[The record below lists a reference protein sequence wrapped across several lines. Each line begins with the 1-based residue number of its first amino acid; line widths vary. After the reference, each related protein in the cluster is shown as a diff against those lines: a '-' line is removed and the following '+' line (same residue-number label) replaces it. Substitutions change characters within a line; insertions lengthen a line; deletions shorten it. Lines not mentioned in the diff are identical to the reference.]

1 MTSRMDRYNEVNSS
15 KASRSSRNK
24 NLYNTMYSH
33 GKYSNIEG
41 VASLEKTNE
50 IDITKVKEML
60 ESRERSQ
67 TERQYRKPS
76 REVLNESFPLS
87 HTRFD
92 DDDKRSYDVNDVL
105 RDARENK
112 KPDNKERV
120 LNNTNY
126 DILKKLNLQSKSS
139 DTVSEGD
146 DIKELIETISN
157 TSMLNKNSDNSD
169 NIDDINMF
177 SDLVSDDTKVGD
189 VKDITEFTS
198 KQQTMDDSFFTHSV
212 KIKKADFVGV
222 EKKKSPLKIVFI
234 ILFSMILIGCFAAL
248 VLYYFG
254 YIKF

>member
-1 MTSRMDRYNEVNSS
+1 MTSRMDRYNEVNNRT
-15 KASRSSRNK
+15 SRSSRNR

-60 ESRERSQ
+60 DSREKSQ
-67 TERQYRKPS
+67 RERQYRKPS
-76 REVLNESFPLS
+76 REVANESFPLS
-87 HTRFD
+87 RTRFD
-92 DDDKRSYDVNDVL
+92 EDVQRSYDVNDVL
-105 RDARENK
+105 RDAKENK

-126 DILKKLNLQSKSS
+126 DILKKLNLHPKTS

-157 TSMLNKNSDNSD
+157 TSMLNKNSN
-169 NIDDINMF
+169 DDIDMF

-189 VKDITEFTS
+189 VKSISEFT
-198 KQQTMDDSFFTHSV
+198 KETPMDNSFFTHSV
-212 KIKKADFVGV
+212 KIKKADYVGA
-222 EKKKSPLKIVFI
+222 EKKKHPFKRFLI
-234 ILFSMILIGCFAAL
+234 ILFSLILIGGL
-248 VLYYFG
+248 VVLILYYFG